1 MESGAPKSERN
12 CVAFFDVDNTLI
24 RGASLYYIFR
34 GMSKYKFFTRRQI
47 ASGIWRNAKY
57 FLTGRELVH
66 DMETATKAGLSFI
79 EGRSED
85 ELTQLSIE
93 VVENILLKKLWNQ
106 TVDLAK
112 AHLAQGHEVWLATAS
127 PEPVARILAERLG
140 FTGALGTR
148 AETVSGRYTGQLLGV
163 PLHGPAKAAA
173 AKAMLESRKI
183 APTDCFAYS
192 DSANDL
198 PLLRLV
204 GSPVAINPDL
214 RVLSIAKKENWPIYI
229 HHKLRTRFISRILKA
244 LFPSMKEPEAN

>member
-1 MESGAPKSERN
+1 METAPKKPESERI
-12 CVAFFDVDNTLI
+12 AFFDVDNTLI

-66 DMETATKAGLSFI
+66 DMETATRAGLAFI
-79 EGRSED
+79 AGRRED
-85 ELTQLSIE
+85 ELSELAAD
-93 VVENILLKKLWNQ
+93 VVDNILLKKVWKQ
-106 TVDLAK
+106 TIRLAK
-112 AHLAQGHEVWLATAS
+112 DHLDRGEEVWLATAS
-127 PEPVARILAERLG
+127 PEPVARILAARLG

-148 AETVSGRYTGQLLGV
+148 AETEDGIFTGRLLGV

-173 AKAMLESRKI
+173 AKALLEQRGIS
-183 APTDCFAYS
+183 PEECFAYS

-204 GSPVAINPDL
+204 GAPVAVNPDI

-229 HHKLRTRFISRILKA
+229 HHKRRIRFISRILKV
-244 LFPSMKEPEAN
+244 LFPSMKEPREY